1 MRIAVGAD
9 HAGFELKGP
18 ILEQL
23 KAAGYTPLDV
33 GTHNDDPVDYPDL
46 ARAVAESILQ
56 GEADLGIMIC
66 GSGVGGA
73 MAANKFPGIRAGL
86 CHDTYSAHQGRE
98 DDDINVLCLG
108 ARVVGRALAQEI
120 VKTWLSASF
129 SGLPRHRRRLEKVA
143 AIERENCEGSEKTQ
157 RKMSNTER
165 AVPHKK

>member
-23 KAAGYTPLDV
+23 KTAGHTALDV

-46 ARAVAESILQ
+46 AREVAEAILQ
-56 GEADLGIMIC
+56 GKADLGIMIC

-73 MAANKFPGIRAGL
+73 VAANKFPGIRAGL
-86 CHDTYSAHQGRE
+86 CHDTFSAHQGRE

-108 ARVVGRALAQEI
+108 ARVIGRALAQEI
-120 VKTWLSASF
+120 VKTFLAASF
-129 SGLPRHRRRLEKVA
+129 SGLPRHRRRLEKIA
-143 AIERENCEGSEKTQ
+143 QIEKDHSGTDSKPARRITASERTAPLK
-157 RKMSNTER
+157 
-165 AVPHKK
+165 

>member
-23 KAAGYTPLDV
+23 KTAGHTALDV

-46 ARAVAESILQ
+46 AREVADAILQ
-56 GEADLGIMIC
+56 GRADLGIMIC

-73 MAANKFPGIRAGL
+73 VAANKFPGIRAGL
-86 CHDTYSAHQGRE
+86 CHDTFSAHQGRE

-108 ARVVGRALAQEI
+108 ARVIGRALAQEI
-120 VKTWLSASF
+120 VKTFLAASF
-129 SGLPRHRRRLEKVA
+129 SGLPRHRRRLEKIA
-143 AIERENCEGSEKTQ
+143 QIEKENSGKDARPASRITESEPTAPLK
-157 RKMSNTER
+157 
-165 AVPHKK
+165 